1 MRGPSTN
8 TPMNVSLNVNLNLT
22 ETLASTMNT
31 ASLVSLTVFRQ
42 RVVILAV
49 LSFLAM
55 C

>member
-1 MRGPSTN
+1 MN
-8 TPMNVSLNVNLNLT
+8 TSLNTTMNLNLT
-22 ETLASTMNT
+22 ETLASTVNM

>member
-1 MRGPSTN
+1 MN
-8 TPMNVSLNVNLNLT
+8 TFMNTTMTLNLT
-22 ETLASTMNT
+22 ETLATTANM

>member
-1 MRGPSTN
+1 MN
-8 TPMNVSLNVNLNLT
+8 TSLNMTLNDTLSLSLA
-22 ETLASTMNT
+22 ETVAGTLNM

>member
-1 MRGPSTN
+1 MNTSLNMSPST
-8 TPMNVSLNVNLNLT
+8 TLSLA
-22 ETLASTMNT
+22 ETLASTLNT